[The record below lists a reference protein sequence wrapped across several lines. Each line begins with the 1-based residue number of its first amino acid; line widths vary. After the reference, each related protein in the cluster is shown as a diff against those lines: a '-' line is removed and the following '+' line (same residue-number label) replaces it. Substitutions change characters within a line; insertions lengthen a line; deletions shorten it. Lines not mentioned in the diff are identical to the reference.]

1 MNYFGSKKVASKI
14 KVEIRRFS
22 SFSINAF
29 EIQKKECGIAKAWI
43 SNLKLNLKCHKAYI
57 LFSHFWNLK
66 SQIWNLQKCHLRNT
80 FKKISRFNLF
90 LYIINLR
97 PNNKIKEKRKVLKI
111 FCESQILLFRSQNE
125 NNKLHSR
132 KTQNQTFDI
141 TCGSIQEW
149 VTHRTDSDTSMSNEK
164 ISRTME

>member
-1 MNYFGSKKVASKI
+1 MSFAQHLPKI
-14 KVEIRRFS
+14 
-22 SFSINAF
+22 
-29 EIQKKECGIAKAWI
+29 
-43 SNLKLNLKCHKAYI
+43 L
-57 LFSHFWNLK
+57 
-66 SQIWNLQKCHLRNT
+66 
-80 FKKISRFNLF
+80 RFNSF
-90 LYIINLR
+90 LYMINLR
-97 PNNKIKEKRKVLKI
+97 HNNEVLKD

-149 VTHRTDSDTSMSNEK
+149 VTYRTDSDTSMSNEK